1 MPFGSETPLFTLN
14 KWCNFFG
21 IDLTWA
27 CEENGAYHNKVFR
40 VTLIVHHHSLP
51 DSEVYFGI
59 GKRILEAKHRAAENA
74 LLSCKLFEESRLRLE
89 LPKTE
94 KSCVKPKC
102 VKPFIILIE
111 SASTPDPPKLQLK
124 QLLALLGSKVKFIQS
139 GRSAD
144 NALPIMYT
152 ATVGIVGR
160 QYVGNA
166 TTKPGAEQEAC
177 IGALAAIRRS
187 LLSFIKRQKT
197 KKGVVDDSNIINIC
211 QYIHPESPSWR
222 LHILAGL
229 HFIYPR
235 FKVKKL
241 TGCEPSGYTCTC
253 VLDGWG
259 STESLSISAKKAQ
272 DSAAQAMLNK
282 LNQTENKCSTVQSSN
297 WDSNAASQC
306 VHKKNVKSGKT
317 KLQLNLNRATD
328 ESVHPVC
335 RLECFRASKRLD
347 KIKYTLLNEQL
358 QSGMQGSLVS
368 GRSSFVYQ
376 IEFLNECIQGPAA
389 NNKRLAKRLAAE
401 ALLTKLGLSSEKVP
415 EVKSALRTAEVSF
428 LDNDGVENILR
439 NSSHGD
445 PVPTETNGNGGRSE
459 SLPNQTVH
467 SKDYHVNF
475 SCTSDTFV
483 FSEEE
488 GKCNSLGRR
497 NSHPVQKKG
506 VKSKVLYNKQN
517 PRCYSSMNLSMNE
530 MHNFMQNHYVSST
543 SSRLS
548 LPNSTSDR
556 EHNKSY
562 KDFGVFDKT
571 IGYWTDSKKLKCSLR
586 SCSQSNSEN
595 DLSGNHWHRKSD
607 RLSDSA
613 FPNVSLS
620 CTHIKT
626 NIRLQLLARVAAYCL
641 KEHVSYPSL
650 SMNMKKELLGRTN
663 VSLVD
668 QLVLL
673 CKRLSVPCHFIDYP
687 PTFYTGH
694 KKQKEIDLRQFE
706 HTVILLV
713 GINPTNYITTLNYS
727 QMNDG
732 YISVKASDFTRS
744 IARQKAVQLVV
755 QCLAKLIE

>member
-1 MPFGSETPLFTLN
+1 MVETGFS
-14 KWCNFFG
+14 K
-21 IDLTWA
+21 
-27 CEENGAYHNKVFR
+27 
-40 VTLIVHHHSLP
+40 
-51 DSEVYFGI
+51 
-59 GKRILEAKHRAAENA
+59 
-74 LLSCKLFEESRLRLE
+74 
-89 LPKTE
+89 
-94 KSCVKPKC
+94 
-102 VKPFIILIE
+102 IIL
-111 SASTPDPPKLQLK
+111 
-124 QLLALLGSKVKFIQS
+124 
-139 GRSAD
+139 
-144 NALPIMYT
+144 
-152 ATVGIVGR
+152 
-160 QYVGNA
+160 
-166 TTKPGAEQEAC
+166 
-177 IGALAAIRRS
+177 
-187 LLSFIKRQKT
+187 
-197 KKGVVDDSNIINIC
+197 
-211 QYIHPESPSWR
+211 
-222 LHILAGL
+222 
-229 HFIYPR
+229 
-235 FKVKKL
+235 VKKL
-241 TGCEPSGYTCTC
+241 TGCEPNGYTCTC
-253 VLDGWG
+253 VLDGWE
-259 STESLSISAKKAQ
+259 STESLSMSAKKAQ

-282 LNQTENKCSTVQSSN
+282 LNHTENKCSTVQSSN
-297 WDSNAASQC
+297 WNSNAASQC
-306 VHKKNVKSGKT
+306 VHKKNVKSGKA

-401 ALLTKLGLSSEKVP
+401 ALLRKLGLSSEKVP
-415 EVKSALRTAEVSF
+415 EVKSALRTAEVPF
-428 LDNDGVENILR
+428 PDNDDAENILG
-439 NSSHGD
+439 NSSHGN
-445 PVPTETNGNGGRSE
+445 PVPTENNDNGGRSE
-459 SLPNQTVH
+459 SLPNQMVH

-488 GKCNSLGRR
+488 GKCSSLGRR

-517 PRCYSSMNLSMNE
+517 TRCYSSMNLSMND
-530 MHNFMQNHYVSST
+530 MHNFIQNHYVSST

-556 EHNKSY
+556 EHYKSY

-571 IGYWTDSKKLKCSLR
+571 IGYWTDSKKLKFSLR

-607 RLSDSA
+607 CLSDSA

-641 KEHVSYPSL
+641 KEHVSNPSL
-650 SMNMKKELLGRTN
+650 SMNTKKELLGRTN

-706 HTVILLV
+706 YTVILLV